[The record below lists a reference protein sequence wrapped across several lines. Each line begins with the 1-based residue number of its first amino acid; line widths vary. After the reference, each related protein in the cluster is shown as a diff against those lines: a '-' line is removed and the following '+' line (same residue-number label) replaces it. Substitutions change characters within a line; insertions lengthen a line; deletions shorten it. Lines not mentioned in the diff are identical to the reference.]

1 MSILEGFT
9 TSGRLVTVKLLIV
22 LLDVQSSLHC
32 ILVIPAQGKF
42 TYLVTPGSQ
51 GTKVRVFGVLCYP
64 SGMDTSIHNILH
76 IIQI

>member
-1 MSILEGFT
+1 MSILEGFI

-42 TYLVTPGSQ
+42 TNLVTPGSQ
-51 GTKVRVFGVLCYP
+51 GTELKCGYLAYFVIQMEWILAYIIYY
-64 SGMDTSIHNILH
+64 DT
-76 IIQI
+76 